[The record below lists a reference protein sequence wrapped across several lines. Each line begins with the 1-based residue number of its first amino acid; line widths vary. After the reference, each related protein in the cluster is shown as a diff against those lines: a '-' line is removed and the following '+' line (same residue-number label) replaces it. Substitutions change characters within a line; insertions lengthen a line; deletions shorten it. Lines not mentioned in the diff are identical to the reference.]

1 LYKDQDSDPLGVLW
15 TLYCLSFDLRIL
27 IAPLVSETLLI
38 HNNVVYSHVENT
50 CGVHFTSVSTIFLLD
65 FGNVLMVLYFLFALF
80 GLVFFIIM
88 SLLDFCE
95 LCHNKFG

>member
-1 LYKDQDSDPLGVLW
+1 
-15 TLYCLSFDLRIL
+15 
-27 IAPLVSETLLI
+27 
-38 HNNVVYSHVENT
+38 
-50 CGVHFTSVSTIFLLD
+50 LD

-95 LCHNKFG
+95 LYHNKFG